1 MPSKSVSVDKMI
13 GKKLSDCRIE
23 ERIKQAG
30 FSTVYRA
37 RDVRR
42 GRDVALKLISSEVAA
57 KRSLMRQVRKEV
69 RICMRLEHENIV
81 KVHSFT
87 NAKPKPYTIME
98 YFPSRDLKSLVL
110 NDLDEARQHAN
121 EIATQMTRA
130 LAYLHRKGIIHC
142 DIKANNVLV
151 SPEWKVKIIDFA
163 LARLA
168 AWTWIPLF
176 RKREGTLE
184 YLSPEQVKRG
194 RLTKQTDV
202 YALGATMYEMISGK
216 PPHVGHDP
224 KRVME
229 GILYLD
235 AMSLCDIEK
244 TVNPMFDS
252 LVMSM
257 LAKDKKNRPADAEAV
272 LVRLTQTP
280 VFLDADQRIL

>member
-1 MPSKSVSVDKMI
+1 MI
-13 GKKLSDCRIE
+13 GKKLNDYRIE

-37 RDVRR
+37 RDVRL

-57 KRSLMRQVRKEV
+57 KWSLMQQVRKEV
-69 RICMRLEHENIV
+69 NICTRLEHENIIKADRFV
-81 KVHSFT
+81 
-87 NAKPKPYTIME
+87 NAKPNPYTIME
-98 YFPSRDLKSLVL
+98 YFPSHDLKALIL
-110 NDLDEARQHAN
+110 NDLDGVRAHAN
-121 EIATQMTRA
+121 EIVTQITRA

-151 SPEWKVKIIDFA
+151 SSEWKVKIIDFA
-163 LARLA
+163 LARSV
-168 AWTWIPLF
+168 AWTWIPFF

-184 YLSPEQVKRG
+184 YLSPEQVNRG

-202 YALGATMYEMISGK
+202 YALGATMYEMVSGR

-229 GILYLD
+229 SILYLD
-235 AMSLCDIEK
+235 ATSLCDMAK
-244 TVNPMFDS
+244 AVNPVFDS
-252 LVMSM
+252 LVTSM

-272 LVRLTQTP
+272 LVRLVQTP
-280 VFLDADQRIL
+280 VFLDPKKRTI

>member
-1 MPSKSVSVDKMI
+1 MI

-42 GRDVALKLISSEVAA
+42 GHDIALKLISSEVAA
-57 KRSLMRQVRKEV
+57 KWSLMRQVRKEA
-69 RICMRLEHENIV
+69 RICMRLEHDNII
-81 KVHSFT
+81 KVNSFV
-87 NAKPKPYTIME
+87 NAKPNPYTLME

-110 NDLDEARQHAN
+110 NDLDDVKEHAN
-121 EIATQMTRA
+121 EIVTQMTRA

-151 SPEWKVKIIDFA
+151 SSEWKIKIIDFA
-163 LARLA
+163 LARSA

-184 YLSPEQVKRG
+184 YLSPEQVNRG
-194 RLTKQTDV
+194 WITKQTDV
-202 YALGATMYEMISGK
+202 YALGATMYEMVSGR

-229 GILYLD
+229 NILYLD
-235 AMSLCDIEK
+235 ATPLCDVAK

-252 LVMSM
+252 LVTSM

-272 LVRLTQTP
+272 LVRLAQTP
-280 VFLDADQRIL
+280 VFLDPSKRTL